1 MRGRL
6 QRWSWPAVALVAVAA
21 AAWQV
26 WINGRQTA
34 RLALLAAENDRLR
47 KGGVNL
53 CQPSEPLAVSAAQE
67 PAAKEPGSRCVTEP
81 EREHDDATTQRLTQS
96 LADADASLARMESR
110 AAEAEAEAQSLRSEN
125 KRLESSE
132 TDLKKNLAAA
142 NQAMDGLQE
151 ELKSSQDRVAQLETN
166 SHQAEIS
173 YQKLRDQSRGDAQ
186 RLAEFLQLA
195 SQLQDIHRRR
205 EVYLNGILRRY
216 KQITTEYRSLSGVL
230 QSQHTGTPDVG
241 SADLA
246 RIQDSIALAE
256 EDLRQLNNMNAQI
269 VLIEKKMAGK

>member
-1 MRGRL
+1 MRGQL

-26 WINGRQTA
+26 RINRQQTA

-47 KGGVNL
+47 KGAVNL
-53 CQPSEPLAVSAAQE
+53 SQAAEPAAVSAAQE
-67 PAAKEPGSRCVTEP
+67 PPAKDRSSRCVTAP
-81 EREHDDATTQRLTQS
+81 ERSQDDATTQRLTQS
-96 LADADASLARMESR
+96 LADANASVARMESR
-110 AAEAEAEAQSLRSEN
+110 GDQAEAEVQSLRSEN

-132 TDLKKNLAAA
+132 SDLKKSLAAV
-142 NQAMDGLQE
+142 NQAMDALQD
-151 ELKSSQDRVAQLETN
+151 ELKSSKDRLAQLETA
-166 SHQAEIS
+166 SQQAEIS
-173 YQKLRDQSRGDAQ
+173 YRKLRDQSRSDAQ
-186 RLAEFLQLA
+186 KLVEIQQLA

-230 QSQHTGTPDVG
+230 QSQHSGTPDVG

-256 EDLRQLNNMNAQI
+256 EDLRQLNNLNAEAL
-269 VLIEKKMAGK
+269 LIQKKMAGK